1 MALKWLE
8 RLLPTS
14 ASDEAE
20 TAERNQLNLMR
31 AVLMLEVAQSDC
43 QESDVETQEIE
54 ALISAQF
61 GGEHHDGEGSVR
73 DILTDAR
80 KEKAES
86 AGLYEYT
93 RLACETLSMEDRVQL
108 VAQFWQIAYAD
119 GVIDKYEEAAIR
131 KVSDLLYV
139 PHSDFIRAKLSAQA
153 LR

>member
-31 AVLMLEVAQSDC
+31 AVLMLEVAQSDF

-73 DILTDAR
+73 D
-80 KEKAES
+80 
-86 AGLYEYT
+86 
-93 RLACETLSMEDRVQL
+93 LSL
-108 VAQFWQIAYAD
+108 IH
-119 GVIDKYEEAAIR
+119 I
-131 KVSDLLYV
+131 
-139 PHSDFIRAKLSAQA
+139 
-153 LR
+153 